1 MTPEQFLSK
10 LAKQPPAPVYLFLGP
25 EGYQRR
31 ICKQA
36 LLDKMLP
43 GDARAEG
50 LTQVDLE
57 ESSIPDVLDDAR
69 SLSLFAAE
77 RIIWATA
84 AEAALPRRVTSADGE
99 EDGADKGGTAGM
111 LASYVKGPT
120 PGTVL
125 VFECSRFEFSGEDKA
140 KLDRVAK
147 FYSAIPDVVE
157 FRPFTPESARFLG
170 EELARHHNLKL
181 GRRELS
187 FLLEILGGDAS
198 RLAME
203 LEKLALF
210 AGQGRPITLDD
221 IRALV
226 PNASQ
231 STIFMLVNA
240 LGKGDRAGALRSLDV
255 LVREGEYLPL
265 ALTFLATQFR
275 LALAAREAGIRSSQQ
290 AVGYFTKQG
299 VRMWRDRAE
308 QLINTANAFSPE
320 QLQRTIELIYRTDK
334 GLRDTRPDDRTVME
348 MLVVELT
355 AGMRPA

>member
-10 LAKQPPAPVYLFLGP
+10 LGKRPPAPVYLFLGP

-36 LLDKMLP
+36 LLDKILP
-43 GDARAEG
+43 EDAREQG
-50 LTQVDLE
+50 FTQVDLE
-57 ESSIPDVLDDAR
+57 ETSLADVLDDAC
-69 SLSLFAAE
+69 SLSLFATH
-77 RIIWATA
+77 RVIWVSA
-84 AEAALPRRVTSADGE
+84 AEAALPRRLATADGD
-99 EDGADKGGTAGM
+99 EDGATKSGPGSA

-125 VFECSRFEFSGEDKA
+125 VFECSRFEFSGDDKA

-157 FRPFTPESARFLG
+157 LRPFTPESARFLG
-170 EELARHHNLKL
+170 EELVRFHKLKL
-181 GRRELS
+181 GRQELS

-198 RLAME
+198 RLATE
-203 LEKLALF
+203 LEKLSLF
-210 AGQGRPITLDD
+210 AGQDRAVTLND
-221 IRALV
+221 IRALS

-231 STIFMLVNA
+231 STIFTLVNA
-240 LGKGDRAGALRSLDV
+240 LGKSDRAGALRSLDV

-275 LALAAREAGIRSSQQ
+275 LALAAREAGVRSAQQ

-308 QLINTANAFSPE
+308 QLMNTANAFSPE
-320 QLQRTIELIYRTDK
+320 QLQKAIQLIYRADK
-334 GLRDTRPDDRTVME
+334 GLRDTRPDDRTIME
-348 MLVVELT
+348 MLIVELT
-355 AGMRPA
+355 TGR

>member
-10 LAKQPPAPVYLFLGP
+10 LNKASPAPVYLFLGA
-25 EGYQRR
+25 ESYQRR

-36 LLDKMLP
+36 LVDKVLP
-43 GDARAEG
+43 GDTRAEG

-57 ESSIPDVLDDAR
+57 ETSIAEILDDAL
-69 SLSLFAAE
+69 SLSLFAAN
-77 RIIWATA
+77 RVIWASA
-84 AEAALPRRVTSADGE
+84 ADAALPRRLASADDEGDRSE
-99 EDGADKGGTAGM
+99 KGGPGAL
-111 LASYVKGPT
+111 LASYVKKPT

-125 VFECSRFEFSGEDKA
+125 VFECSRFDFSGDDRA
-140 KLDRVAK
+140 KLERVAK

-157 FRPFTPESARFLG
+157 FRPLTPESARFLG
-170 EELARHHNLKL
+170 EELVRRHKLKL
-181 GRRELS
+181 GRQELS

-198 RLAME
+198 RLATE
-203 LEKLALF
+203 LEKLSLF
-210 AGQGRPITLDD
+210 AGPDRPVTLDD

-231 STIFMLVNA
+231 STIFSLVNA
-240 LGKGDRAGALRSLDV
+240 LGRGDRAGALRSLDV

-275 LALAAREAGIRSSQQ
+275 LALAAREAGLKNSQQ
-290 AVGYFTKQG
+290 AVSYFTKQG

-308 QLINTANAFSPE
+308 QLMNTANAFSSE
-320 QLQRTIELIYRTDK
+320 QLRRVIELIYQTDK

-355 AGMRPA
+355 AGMR